1 MYLKGSPG
9 TKPKLQ
15 VLWKWTSL
23 KGKQPKAHSGD
34 LSPRPACPGLPHRGP
49 SFSQGWTVWG
59 QRATRSPE
67 QAPPVASSTVSPCS
81 PPPTLTALLSPGSE
95 IRGAWPLSCK
105 HLEGPRSVSENVLRC
120 SALVGGRQTARV
132 ILGRICAKSGPALR
146 KENRQKDGD
155 GAHSRRLGHPWSGG
169 AGAPSPVFTLP
180 GREAGLSSSAHAGPA
195 VRARSLR
202 AA

>member
-1 MYLKGSPG
+1 METFLH
-9 TKPKLQ
+9 
-15 VLWKWTSL
+15 
-23 KGKQPKAHSGD
+23 A
-34 LSPRPACPGLPHRGP
+34 RPALASHTAAPLSHRG
-49 SFSQGWTVWG
+49 G
-59 QRATRSPE
+59 QSGANGQHEALSR
-67 QAPPVASSTVSPCS
+67 PPVASSTVSPCS

-155 GAHSRRLGHPWSGG
+155 GARSRRLGRPWSGG

-180 GREAGLSSSAHAGPA
+180 GREAGLSSSARAGPV